1 MASVQVT
8 PSDVLRHPHN
18 ATLVAGNSDACDS
31 DETSSTMS
39 TSVVTTSPPSLS
51 RFERVLTTHPTIVE
65 SLLAQLPTRSL
76 LDLYHTSHHLRD
88 FLASY
93 PLAWRTV
100 SFRGPQPTLGINQ
113 FDGDPAD
120 SQARN
125 AKQYALDSLLIQVI
139 VPFGTRLTSL
149 DLCNTTVSGVRL
161 VSRVLEPRVQ
171 TLQHLSVRGCKNVSI
186 KYHLVPFLEPYIH
199 SASPWANTSELALK
213 SLYTYRCRH
222 HRRRPYLP
230 SSLMR
235 RDSDSEPTHQ
245 LIEICHQLGIWT
257 DTMWCT
263 TPGGR
268 CFRRKDYYS
277 GRAAPGTNEVWVPFD
292 RLWRSGNRIGPGS
305 RTPSNHSDGRLWED
319 METGQDGEP
328 LGTTGGPFKGEG
340 KDVPA
345 HLRKS
350 HKLFVEDIKCDQCND
365 PILERCEQCS
375 IRMHC
380 MGCRKTLCASC
391 AFNRPIPRKRRRTN
405 RDFTAQ
411 AFGQSSISTSTPTHS
426 PSNSIQQHG
435 SDGEERR
442 RKNDRF
448 WWAPGATRSPNLMSE
463 STSDDDAS
471 DSDEIAVVTAN
482 PLTITTIST
491 PPKLNMHWC
500 CVEPVFS
507 GGGGIVVLGP
517 GVGGRGADRIRAT
530 PLPKGQ
536 QYEDP
541 DFTSIFRS
549 PDVIREMKNASLYEH
564 VLGEQVDIVPYL
576 MQESLDLQASS
587 CPRSLCQDCYRTFRW
602 RVQCKACKRPLCK
615 EHDFRA
621 LKVRKCGFRELH
633 VEREHIRVYAPAT
646 KASSTADLH
655 IPPFVPPEQRALQS
669 SPMAVSGS
677 SDSFASSSGA
687 EQQNLSNHWIFNN
700 TNAEES
706 ALANSMSSLGQSEPS
721 IRPRALSASDNR
733 PSRSSSPWGKS
744 RDAHSLATKSQER
757 ERARRML
764 PLPGS
769 PRHPVQW
776 RGCGAYFCQQLRPV
790 GDCRPRCNAAM
801 RECSACRV
809 IVCDGCLEGNPPC
822 KCAYCSTHYHCP
834 TCASA
839 PSVKKLCQRDAE
851 RAAAVKKKMEE
862 EAQRRMEAEALVR
875 ADEAAEHVGQF
886 FTNLFDKY
894 AAWPDD
900 RDESN
905 TQHIENADDDAA
917 RRRFILPHIDD
928 VSSPDI
934 LDSTGASTYA
944 ESSAMGAARAS
955 KMAAQSTVTV
965 KTASGG
971 HKESTPDEIRDAVMQ
986 MLKTMDYATVG
997 QVPRHSLPSLDTTPH
1012 ASSAQQPLE
1021 PQSATTETVVPTAT
1035 APGGVAVF
1043 ATANAAAGSSSV
1055 SLDYERD
1062 DVDADA
1068 GVDAVGGAEGGGVM
1082 VPVEASSSSSSSPIA
1097 NLAPNNI
1104 ASLMANVDGTNSSSS
1119 MVNNEDDVDVD
1130 DDDTETETD
1139 REDRASADDDEEPD
1153 DEEEDE
1159 SSPVVSGN
1167 TAAPEM
1173 VSVEA

>member
-18 ATLVAGNSDACDS
+18 ATLVAAKPDACES
-31 DETSSTMS
+31 DENSSTMS
-39 TSVVTTSPPSLS
+39 TSAITTAPPSLS

-76 LDLYHTSHHLRD
+76 LDLYHTSSHLRA

-100 SFRGPQPTLGINQ
+100 SFRGPQPALGINQ
-113 FDGDPAD
+113 LDGDPAD

-125 AKQYALDSLLIQVI
+125 AKQYALDSLLIQVV

-186 KYHLVPFLEPYIH
+186 KYHLVPFLEPYVH

-230 SSLMR
+230 SSLIR

-305 RTPSNHSDGRLWED
+305 KTPSNHSDGRLWED

-328 LGTTGGPFKGEG
+328 LGTAGGPFKGEG
-340 KDVPA
+340 KDTPA

-405 RDFTAQ
+405 RDFTTQ
-411 AFGQSSISTSTPTHS
+411 AFGQVNIGTTSPTHS
-426 PSNSIQQHG
+426 PSNSIQNG
-435 SDGEERR
+435 AGGEERS
-442 RKNDRF
+442 RKHDRF

-549 PDVIREMKNASLYEH
+549 PDMIREMKNASLYDH

-621 LKVRKCGFRELH
+621 LKVRKCGYRELH
-633 VEREHIRVYAPAT
+633 VEREHIRSYAPAT
-646 KASSTADLH
+646 KASSSADLH

-669 SPMAVSGS
+669 SPMAVTGS

-687 EQQNLSNHWIFNN
+687 EQQQNLSNHWIFGNI
-700 TNAEES
+700 NAEES
-706 ALANSMSSLGQSEPS
+706 ALANSISSLGHSEPS

-744 RDAHSLATKSQER
+744 RDAHSLAAKSQER

-809 IVCDGCLEGNPPC
+809 VVCDGCLDSNPPC

-834 TCASA
+834 TCALLPA
-839 PSVKKLCQRDAE
+839 VKKLCQRDAE

-862 EAQRRMEAEALVR
+862 EALRRMEAEALVR
-875 ADEAAEHVGQF
+875 ADEAAESVGQF
-886 FTNLFDKY
+886 FSNLFDVGSSLPSE
-894 AAWPDD
+894 WRDD
-900 RDESN
+900 LNRTE
-905 TQHIENADDDAA
+905 HIEVADEGA
-917 RRRFILPHIDD
+917 RHRFILPQIE
-928 VSSPDI
+928 SMTSPDV
-934 LDSTGASTYA
+934 LDSTGAATYA
-944 ESSAMGAARAS
+944 ESSAMGAARA
-955 KMAAQSTVTV
+955 AAAAAANTT
-965 KTASGG
+965 TM

-986 MLKTMDYATVG
+986 MLSNMDYATVG
-997 QVPRHSLPSLDTTPH
+997 QVPRRSLPSLDAAPH

-1021 PQSATTETVVPTAT
+1021 PQSATTETV

-1043 ATANAAAGSSSV
+1043 AGTSGSMSSSHAHAHV
-1055 SLDYERD
+1055 H
-1062 DVDADA
+1062 VA
-1068 GVDAVGGAEGGGVM
+1068 GAAEGGGVM
-1082 VPVEASSSSSSSPIA
+1082 VPPATTASSSSHHHHHSEAGSVSNEGGDEDEDDADDDTETDGEPHSSA
-1097 NLAPNNI
+1097 EDEAP
-1104 ASLMANVDGTNSSSS
+1104 DD
-1119 MVNNEDDVDVD
+1119 DDVDVD
-1130 DDDTETETD
+1130 
-1139 REDRASADDDEEPD
+1139 
-1153 DEEEDE
+1153 EDE
-1159 SSPVVSGN
+1159 SPVISGSGSS
-1167 TAAPEM
+1167 AEL